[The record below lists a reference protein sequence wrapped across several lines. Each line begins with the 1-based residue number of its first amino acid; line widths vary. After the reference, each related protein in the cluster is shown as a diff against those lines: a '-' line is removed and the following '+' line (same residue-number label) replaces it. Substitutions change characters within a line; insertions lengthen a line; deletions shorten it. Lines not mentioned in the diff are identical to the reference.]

1 MKSWKMPLVLLAA
14 CLCSLSVHAAA
25 TDAPSVPQTITLWPA
40 SPPDGHGPSGPE
52 RIGRSGTGVGAVSN
66 ISHPR
71 IEIYRP
77 AQPNG
82 TAVLLIGGGGYFRIG
97 IGHEVMPA
105 AQWLAA
111 LGVTPVVLYYRLPGE
126 GWTAAAPFQ
135 DGQRAMRLLRAHAS
149 ELGIDPARIGVLGF
163 SAGGNLAGIL
173 ATRPTATFYAP
184 VDAAD
189 KLSARPDFAGLI
201 YPVSSL
207 QVPYD
212 TTRTRRELSTQ
223 ADAVQA
229 YTVQLHV
236 THDTPPTF
244 IAHAVDDPIVKVG
257 ASLSLFDALLAKDV
271 PAELHVFEKG
281 GHGWG
286 LGRPGTLVASW
297 PRLFALWC
305 RQHGLMAA
313 GSGSPFSAPHAA
325 PAKTSAKAVPAT
337 ESSSDEDN
345 DDN

>member
-1 MKSWKMPLVLLAA
+1 MKLRSTLLALVAA
-14 CLCSLSVHAAA
+14 CLVCAGASAA
-25 TDAPSVPQTITLWPA
+25 TAPAAPKPETIKLWPN
-40 SPPDGHGPSGPE
+40 SPPDGAGPRGPE

-66 ISHPR
+66 ISNPR

-82 TAVLLIGGGGYFRIG
+82 TAVLLVGGGGYFRIG
-97 IGHEVMPA
+97 IGHEVMPT

-126 GWTAAAPFQ
+126 GWTAAAPYQ
-135 DGQRAMRLLRAHAS
+135 DGQRAMRLLRQHAS
-149 ELGIDPARIGVLGF
+149 ALGIDPKRIGVMGF
-163 SAGGNLAGIL
+163 SAGGNLAGII
-173 ATRPTATFYAP
+173 ATRPDAKFYAP

-189 KLSARPDFAGLI
+189 TLSARPDFAGLI
-201 YPVSSL
+201 YPVSSM
-207 QVPYD
+207 QAPYD
-212 TTRTRRELSTQ
+212 TTRTRREVGTQ
-223 ADAVQA
+223 SDAVQA

-236 THDTPPTF
+236 THETPPTF

-257 ASLSLFDALLAKDV
+257 ASIELFQDLLAKGV

-286 LGRPGTLVASW
+286 LGKPGTLVASW
-297 PRLFALWC
+297 PSLFARWC
-305 RQHGLMAA
+305 RSHGLMPTVASSPFA
-313 GSGSPFSAPHAA
+313 GSTAVQAA
-325 PAKTSAKAVPAT
+325 PKAQPAPGDSAA
-337 ESSSDEDN
+337 DDD

>member
-1 MKSWKMPLVLLAA
+1 MKLRSTLLAFVAA
-14 CLCSLSVHAAA
+14 CLVSAGAGVAAA
-25 TDAPSVPQTITLWPA
+25 PAATPAPTTIKLWPA
-40 SPPDGHGPSGPE
+40 SPPDGTGPHGPE
-52 RIGRSGTGVGAVSN
+52 RVGQSGTGVGAVSN

-71 IEIYRP
+71 IEIYHP

-97 IGHEVMPA
+97 IGHEVMPT

-135 DGQRAMRLLRAHAS
+135 DGQRAIRLLREHAS
-149 ELGIDPARIGVLGF
+149 EYGIDPKRIGVVGF

-173 ATRPTATFYAP
+173 ATRPSAKFYAP

-189 KLSARPDFAGLI
+189 TQSARPDFAGLI

-207 QVPYD
+207 ESPYN
-212 TTRTRRELSTQ
+212 TTRTGRELATQ
-223 ADAVQA
+223 SDAVEA
-229 YTVQLHV
+229 YTVQRHI

-244 IAHAVDDPIVKVG
+244 IAHAANDPIVKVG
-257 ASLSLFDALLAKDV
+257 SSIELFQDLLAKGV
-271 PAELHVFEKG
+271 PAELHVFENG

-286 LGRPGTLVASW
+286 LGKPGTLVASW
-297 PRLFALWC
+297 PSLFARWC
-305 RQHGLMAA
+305 RSHGLMPTV
-313 GSGSPFSAPHAA
+313 SISPSPTETKPTAA
-325 PAKTSAKAVPAT
+325 PKAAKQDT
-337 ESSSDEDN
+337 
-345 DDN
+345 DDSEEN